1 MEPIIID
8 KIAEEL
14 IQYHP
19 LLTINLPHTDA
30 RFLDEELLLF
40 GNASRNFLVE
50 FLYSIKEQDF
60 LPMGQFC
67 HIFIPNYVY
76 VPPEVL
82 HEYGLDMD
90 YRSVKFSVLW
100 THLYQARTLA
110 CHTATE
116 TMDLRDV
123 LSQLHHDLPWIQ
135 LLRSSNVPKTF
146 PFDDL
151 DVLHNF

>member
-1 MEPIIID
+1 
-8 KIAEEL
+8 
-14 IQYHP
+14 
-19 LLTINLPHTDA
+19 
-30 RFLDEELLLF
+30 
-40 GNASRNFLVE
+40 
-50 FLYSIKEQDF
+50 
-60 LPMGQFC
+60 
-67 HIFIPNYVY
+67 

-151 DVLHNF
+151 DVLHNFWSRNSPRSTPFAIQSATDRSHWTCPRLPIHTPDSLKVCSGNMNSTQTEMHSDNLESNLPTGPSWVHMKKIILFK